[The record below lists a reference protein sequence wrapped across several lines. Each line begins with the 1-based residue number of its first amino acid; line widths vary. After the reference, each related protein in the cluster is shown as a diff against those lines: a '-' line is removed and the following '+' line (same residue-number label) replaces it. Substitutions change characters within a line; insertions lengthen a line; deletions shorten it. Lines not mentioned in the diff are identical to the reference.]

1 MKLIH
6 KTASLTICLIFLL
19 FIAGCDKTITDFG
32 FDGAISGK
40 IVDQAGNIVAGDI
53 TSTALSVKALGQG
66 DIVTIDMRVKGDG
79 TFQNT
84 KMYPK
89 MHKIYVTGPVTAV
102 DDTLRVDF
110 STTKTVTHDF
120 VVVPFITI
128 DKPALVGNP
137 TGTEV
142 TFSYTMTPNGGKTVT
157 KREVY
162 ISTVPYPNTSTGAG
176 PYYHTVK
183 STMSTDSGNK
193 TVTGLTPDTKYFL
206 RIGARASGT
215 TSLNF
220 SDQIT
225 FTTP

>member
-6 KTASLTICLIFLL
+6 KTAYSAICIMLL
-19 FIAGCDKTITDFG
+19 FFVSGCDKTVTDFG
-32 FDGAISGK
+32 FDGAISGR

-79 TFQNT
+79 TYQNT
-84 KMYPK
+84 KLSPK
-89 MHKIYVTGPVTAV
+89 MHKIFITGPVTPV
-102 DDTLRVDF
+102 DDTLRIDF
-110 STTKTVTHDF
+110 STTQTVTHDF

-128 DKPALVGNP
+128 KKPAITGNP
-137 TGTEV
+137 AATEV
-142 TFSYTMTPNGGKTVT
+142 TISYEMTPNNGKTVT

-162 ISTVPYPNTSTGAG
+162 CSTNPYPNTSTGSG
-176 PYYHTVK
+176 PYFHSVK
-183 STMSTDSGNK
+183 ASLSTDSGSK
-193 TVTGLTPDTKYFL
+193 TITGLTSGTTYFL
-206 RIGARASGT
+206 RIGAQASGT
-215 TSLNF
+215 SSLNF

>member
-1 MKLIH
+1 MKIIN
-6 KTASLTICLIFLL
+6 KIASLFFCAMLL
-19 FIAGCDKTITDFG
+19 LVVTGCDKTVTDFG

-79 TFQNT
+79 SYQNT

-89 MHKIYVTGPVTAV
+89 MHKIYVTGPVTPV
-102 DDTLRVDF
+102 DDTLRIDF

-142 TFSYTMTPNGGKTVT
+142 TFSYAMTPNGGKTVT

-162 ISTVPYPNTSTGAG
+162 ISTNPYPNTSTGSG

-193 TVTGLTPDTKYFL
+193 TVTGLTSGTKYFL
-206 RIGARASGT
+206 RIGAQASGT